1 MLATIKSGP
10 SGARSGSQTYWPR
23 LRASVSGDT
32 RTPSVKVSANTIDH
46 ARTNS
51 PERTV
56 TDEDSKYFIAVND
69 QRDVSEQP

>member
-1 MLATIKSGP
+1 
-10 SGARSGSQTYWPR
+10 
-23 LRASVSGDT
+23 
-32 RTPSVKVSANTIDH
+32 VKVSANTIDH